1 MGVHGYALRC
11 LSCFE
16 VAKTCNTI
24 FLMAVPSRPR
34 VQLDISTPIRDRA
47 KAVAYGRG
55 MTLVE
60 LVLHAL
66 KKEGDSHLTKLI
78 EKDLAERAKRGRPE
92 K

>member
-1 MGVHGYALRC
+1 
-11 LSCFE
+11 
-16 VAKTCNTI
+16 
-24 FLMAVPSRPR
+24 MAVPNRPR
-34 VQLDISTPIRDRA
+34 IQLDISIPVRDRA

-66 KKEGDSHLTKLI
+66 KKEGDSELTKLI
-78 EKDLAERAKRGRPE
+78 EKDLADRANRGRPQ